1 MSNIVIAFPKKET
14 VQNIKKILSQS
25 GYSVQAVCT
34 TGAQALA
41 SANNL
46 ENGILISGSRF
57 IDMMYMEIHDYLPPE
72 FQMLL
77 IASPASIQEREVENL
92 VCLALPMKVHEL
104 LQTLEMME
112 GEIRRRRKKMR
123 RMPKQRSEED
133 RDRECKGT
141 SYGTKQV
148 LRGRGPSVHTEAEY
162 GERNRSGGGLADDP
176 KSDEGRLV
184 CSIGSNPDFTVM

>member
-112 GEIRRRRKKMR
+112 GEIHRRRKKMR
-123 RMPKQRSEED
+123 RMPKQRSED
-133 RDRECKGT
+133 AKA
-141 SYGTKQV
+141 
-148 LRGRGPSVHTEAEY
+148 LLM
-162 GERNRSGGGLADDP
+162 ERNEFSEEEAHRYIQKRSMENGTGLVEV
-176 KSDEGRLV
+176 SQMILSLMREG
-184 CSIGSNPDFTVM
+184 

>member
-14 VQNIKKILSQS
+14 AQNVKKILSQS

-41 SANNL
+41 SVNNL
-46 ENGILISGSRF
+46 ENGILICGSRF

-77 IASPASIQEREVENL
+77 IASPTSIQEREVENL
-92 VCLALPMKVHEL
+92 VCLVLPMKVHEL

-112 GEIRRRRKKMR
+112 GEIRRRRKRRHKM
-123 RMPKQRSEED
+123 PQQRTEEERQIIDKAKALLMERNKFSEEEAH
-133 RDRECKGT
+133 RYIQKRSMENGT
-141 SYGTKQV
+141 
-148 LRGRGPSVHTEAEY
+148 
-162 GERNRSGGGLADDP
+162 GLVEV
-176 KSDEGRLV
+176 SQMILSLMQEG
-184 CSIGSNPDFTVM
+184 